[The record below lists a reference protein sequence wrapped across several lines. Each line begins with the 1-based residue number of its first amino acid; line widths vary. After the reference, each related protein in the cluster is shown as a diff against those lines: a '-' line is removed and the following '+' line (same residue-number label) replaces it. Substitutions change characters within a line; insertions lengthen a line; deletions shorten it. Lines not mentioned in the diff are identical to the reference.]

1 MTVFH
6 LVVGVM
12 VLAIVMHSNVL
23 GLMEMRVV
31 VQVVVVVKMVIFVVT
46 LVHVLNVVA
55 IVMSIEVTN
64 GVSV

>member
-23 GLMEMRVV
+23 GLMEMSVE
-31 VQVVVVVKMVIFVVT
+31 VQVVVVVEMVIFMMT
-46 LVHVLNVVA
+46 LVHMLNVVA
-55 IVMSIEVTN
+55 IVMSIEVTY

>member
-23 GLMEMRVV
+23 GLMEMSVE
-31 VQVVVVVKMVIFVVT
+31 VQVVVVVEMVIFMMT
-46 LVHVLNVVA
+46 LVHMLNVVA